1 MARPKD
7 LFTRDR
13 YRYGSQ
19 KDNYNPST
27 KYVRE
32 PVGRYVMQPVND
44 FMSIDEVT
52 DITTSEL
59 NKLWRAKI
67 LLDRVTRPAKTGG
80 KASIDPIT
88 KEHKGNVKA
97 AREGTNFEL
106 GTGPE
111 SSFNVAVNRT
121 SREAEILQRETQ
133 RNQIDTD
140 NHSIE
145 FVDDRTPLE
154 ERKLKYD
161 KRFQDS
167 LVKKRIQIY
176 NMSSDP
182 IMYLELQTYPEKV
195 SFQGESTWAVINS
208 MGRNT
213 PMYHF
218 TGAETIIQMN
228 ISWYCDDPANPADVI
243 AKCKLLEAWSK
254 GNGYIS
260 APPILKLNWGDSELF
275 KDELFILTA
284 ATYELSNWRNTP
296 KQYDRKTKEV
306 SMPNGYVDTNLLP
319 AMATQ
324 ELIFR
329 RVSATNL
336 TYEDIIPSAMLNK
349 TKGINKK

>member
-1 MARPKD
+1 MARRKPSEYIHKEN
-7 LFTRDR
+7 
-13 YRYGSQ
+13 YKNGSQ
-19 KDNYNPST
+19 KENGNPT
-27 KYVRE
+27 TRFIRE
-32 PVGRYVMQPVND
+32 PVGRYVMQPIND
-44 FMSIDEVT
+44 FTSLDQVT

-67 LLDRVTRPAKTGG
+67 LLDRATRPAKTGG
-80 KASIDPIT
+80 KASITPEAKLHKNNIRADRGVNPKTGIT
-88 KEHKGNVKA
+88 ESSIRVDVNKA
-97 AREGTNFEL
+97 AREVE
-106 GTGPE
+106 E
-111 SSFNVAVNRT
+111 QQK
-121 SREAEILQRETQ
+121 ELQRKET
-133 RNQIDTD
+133 TVSFVED
-140 NHSIE
+140 N
-145 FVDDRTPLE
+145 TTLE
-154 ERKLKYD
+154 ERKIKYD
-161 KRFQDS
+161 KRNNES
-167 LVKKRIQIY
+167 LTKKRIQIY
-176 NMSSDP
+176 NISSDP
-182 IMYLELQTYPEKV
+182 ITYLELQTYPEKV

-218 TGAETIIQMN
+218 TGAESIIQLN

-275 KDELFILTA
+275 RDELFILTA
-284 ATYELSNWRNTP
+284 ATYELSNWRGSV
-296 KQYDRKTKEV
+296 KQYDRKTKELV
-306 SMPNGYVDTNLLP
+306 LPKGYVDTNLLP

-336 TYEDIIPSAMLNK
+336 THGDIISQELLNK

>member
-1 MARPKD
+1 MARRKPSEYIHKEN
-7 LFTRDR
+7 
-13 YRYGSQ
+13 YKNGSQ
-19 KDNYNPST
+19 KENGNPT
-27 KYVRE
+27 TRFIRE
-32 PVGRYVMQPVND
+32 PVGRYVMQPIND
-44 FMSIDEVT
+44 FTSLDQVT

-67 LLDRVTRPAKTGG
+67 LLDRATRPAKTGG
-80 KASIDPIT
+80 KASITPEAKLHKNNIRADRGVNPKTGIT
-88 KEHKGNVKA
+88 ESSIRVDVNKA
-97 AREGTNFEL
+97 AREVE
-106 GTGPE
+106 E
-111 SSFNVAVNRT
+111 QQK
-121 SREAEILQRETQ
+121 ELQRKET
-133 RNQIDTD
+133 TVSFVED
-140 NHSIE
+140 N
-145 FVDDRTPLE
+145 TPLE
-154 ERKLKYD
+154 ERKIKYD
-161 KRFQDS
+161 KRNNES
-167 LVKKRIQIY
+167 LTKKRIQIY
-176 NMSSDP
+176 NISSDP
-182 IMYLELQTYPEKV
+182 ITYLELQTYPEKV

-218 TGAETIIQMN
+218 TGAESIIQLN

-284 ATYELSNWRNTP
+284 ATYELSNWRGSV
-296 KQYDRKTKEV
+296 KQYDRKTNELVLPK
-306 SMPNGYVDTNLLP
+306 GYVDTNLLP

-336 TYEDIIPSAMLNK
+336 THGDIISQELLNK

>member
-1 MARPKD
+1 MARRKPSEYIHKEN
-7 LFTRDR
+7 
-13 YRYGSQ
+13 YKNGSQ
-19 KDNYNPST
+19 KENGNPT
-27 KYVRE
+27 TRFIRE
-32 PVGRYVMQPVND
+32 PVGRYVMQPIND
-44 FMSIDEVT
+44 FTSLDQVT

-67 LLDRVTRPAKTGG
+67 LLDRATRPAKTGG
-80 KASIDPIT
+80 KASITPEAKLHKNNIRADRGVNPKTGIT
-88 KEHKGNVKA
+88 ESSIRVDVNKA
-97 AREGTNFEL
+97 AREVE
-106 GTGPE
+106 E
-111 SSFNVAVNRT
+111 QQK
-121 SREAEILQRETQ
+121 ELQRKET
-133 RNQIDTD
+133 TVYFVED
-140 NHSIE
+140 N
-145 FVDDRTPLE
+145 TPLE
-154 ERKLKYD
+154 ERKIKYD
-161 KRFQDS
+161 KRNNES
-167 LVKKRIQIY
+167 LTKKRIQIY
-176 NMSSDP
+176 NISSDP
-182 IMYLELQTYPEKV
+182 ITYLELQTYPEKV

-218 TGAETIIQMN
+218 TGAESIIQLN
-228 ISWYCDDPANPADVI
+228 ISWYCDDPANPADVL

-284 ATYELSNWRNTP
+284 ATYELSNWRGSV
-296 KQYDRKTKEV
+296 KQYDRKTKKLV
-306 SMPNGYVDTNLLP
+306 LPKGYVDTNLLP

-336 TYEDIIPSAMLNK
+336 THGDIISQELLNK

>member
-1 MARPKD
+1 MARRKPSEYIHKEN
-7 LFTRDR
+7 
-13 YRYGSQ
+13 YKNGSQ
-19 KDNYNPST
+19 KENGNPT
-27 KYVRE
+27 TRFIRE
-32 PVGRYVMQPVND
+32 PVGRYVMQPIND
-44 FMSIDEVT
+44 FTSLDQVT

-67 LLDRVTRPAKTGG
+67 LLDRATRPAKTGG
-80 KASIDPIT
+80 KASITPEAKLHKNNIRADRGVNPKTGIT
-88 KEHKGNVKA
+88 ESSIRVDVNKA
-97 AREGTNFEL
+97 AREVE
-106 GTGPE
+106 E
-111 SSFNVAVNRT
+111 QQK
-121 SREAEILQRETQ
+121 ELQRKET
-133 RNQIDTD
+133 TVSFVED
-140 NHSIE
+140 N
-145 FVDDRTPLE
+145 TPLE
-154 ERKLKYD
+154 ERKIKYD
-161 KRFQDS
+161 KKYNES
-167 LVKKRIQIY
+167 LTKKRIQIY
-176 NMSSDP
+176 NISSDP
-182 IMYLELQTYPEKV
+182 ITYLELQTYPEKV

-218 TGAETIIQMN
+218 TGAESIIQLN
-228 ISWYCDDPANPADVI
+228 ISWYCDDPANPADVL

-284 ATYELSNWRNTP
+284 ATYELSNWRGSV
-296 KQYDRKTKEV
+296 KQYDRKTKKLV
-306 SMPNGYVDTNLLP
+306 LPKGYVDTNLLP

-336 TYEDIIPSAMLNK
+336 THGDIISQELLNK

>member
-1 MARPKD
+1 MARRKPSEYIHKEN
-7 LFTRDR
+7 
-13 YRYGSQ
+13 YKNGSQ
-19 KDNYNPST
+19 KENGNPT
-27 KYVRE
+27 TRFIRE
-32 PVGRYVMQPVND
+32 PVGRYVMQPIND
-44 FMSIDEVT
+44 FTSLDQVT

-67 LLDRVTRPAKTGG
+67 LLDRATRPAKTGG
-80 KASIDPIT
+80 KASITPEAKLHKNNIRADRGVNPKTGIT
-88 KEHKGNVKA
+88 ESSIRVDINKA
-97 AREGTNFEL
+97 AREVE
-106 GTGPE
+106 E
-111 SSFNVAVNRT
+111 QQK
-121 SREAEILQRETQ
+121 ELQRKET
-133 RNQIDTD
+133 TLSFVED
-140 NHSIE
+140 N
-145 FVDDRTPLE
+145 TPLE
-154 ERKLKYD
+154 ERKIKYD
-161 KRFQDS
+161 KRNNES
-167 LVKKRIQIY
+167 LTKKRIQIY
-176 NMSSDP
+176 NISSDP
-182 IMYLELQTYPEKV
+182 ITYLELQTYPEKV

-218 TGAETIIQMN
+218 TGAESIIQLN
-228 ISWYCDDPANPADVI
+228 ISWYCDDPANPADVL

-284 ATYELSNWRNTP
+284 ATYELSNWRGSV
-296 KQYDRKTKEV
+296 KQYDRKTKKLV
-306 SMPNGYVDTNLLP
+306 LPKGYVDTNLLP

-336 TYEDIIPSAMLNK
+336 THGDIISQELLNK

>member
-1 MARPKD
+1 MARRKPSEYIHKEN
-7 LFTRDR
+7 
-13 YRYGSQ
+13 YKNGSQ
-19 KDNYNPST
+19 KENGNPT
-27 KYVRE
+27 TRFIRE
-32 PVGRYVMQPVND
+32 PVGRYVMQPIND
-44 FMSIDEVT
+44 FTSLDQVT

-67 LLDRVTRPAKTGG
+67 LLDRATRPAKTGG
-80 KASIDPIT
+80 KASITPEAKLHKNNIRADRGVNPKTGIT
-88 KEHKGNVKA
+88 ESSIRVDVNKA
-97 AREGTNFEL
+97 AREVE
-106 GTGPE
+106 E
-111 SSFNVAVNRT
+111 QQK
-121 SREAEILQRETQ
+121 ELQRKET
-133 RNQIDTD
+133 TVSFVED
-140 NHSIE
+140 N
-145 FVDDRTPLE
+145 TPLE
-154 ERKLKYD
+154 ERKIKYN
-161 KRFQDS
+161 KRNNES
-167 LVKKRIQIY
+167 LTKKRIQIY
-176 NMSSDP
+176 NISSDP
-182 IMYLELQTYPEKV
+182 ITYLELQTYPEKV

-218 TGAETIIQMN
+218 TGAESIIQLN
-228 ISWYCDDPANPADVI
+228 ISWYCDDPANPEDVI

-284 ATYELSNWRNTP
+284 ATYELSNWRGSV
-296 KQYDRKTKEV
+296 KQYDRKTKELV
-306 SMPNGYVDTNLLP
+306 LPKGYVDTNLLP

-336 TYEDIIPSAMLNK
+336 THGDIISQELLNK

>member
-1 MARPKD
+1 MARRKPSEYIHKEN
-7 LFTRDR
+7 
-13 YRYGSQ
+13 YKNGSQ
-19 KDNYNPST
+19 KENGNPT
-27 KYVRE
+27 TRFIRE
-32 PVGRYVMQPVND
+32 PVGRYVMQPIND
-44 FMSIDEVT
+44 FTSLDQVT

-67 LLDRVTRPAKTGG
+67 LLDRATRPAKTGG
-80 KASIDPIT
+80 KASITHEAKLHKNNIRADRGVNPKTGIT
-88 KEHKGNVKA
+88 ESSIRVDVNKA
-97 AREGTNFEL
+97 AREVE
-106 GTGPE
+106 E
-111 SSFNVAVNRT
+111 QQK
-121 SREAEILQRETQ
+121 ELQRKET
-133 RNQIDTD
+133 TVSFVED
-140 NHSIE
+140 N
-145 FVDDRTPLE
+145 TPLE
-154 ERKLKYD
+154 ERKIKYD
-161 KRFQDS
+161 KRNNES
-167 LVKKRIQIY
+167 LTKKRIQIY
-176 NMSSDP
+176 NISSDP
-182 IMYLELQTYPEKV
+182 ITYLELQTYPEKV

-218 TGAETIIQMN
+218 TGAESIIQIN

-284 ATYELSNWRNTP
+284 ATYELSNWRGSV
-296 KQYDRKTKEV
+296 KQYDRKTKELV
-306 SMPNGYVDTNLLP
+306 LPKGYVDTNLLP

-336 TYEDIIPSAMLNK
+336 THGDIISQELLNK

>member
-1 MARPKD
+1 MARRKPSEYIHKEN
-7 LFTRDR
+7 
-13 YRYGSQ
+13 YKNGSQ
-19 KDNYNPST
+19 KENGNPT
-27 KYVRE
+27 TRFIRE
-32 PVGRYVMQPVND
+32 PVGRYVMQPIND
-44 FMSIDEVT
+44 FTSLDQVT

-67 LLDRVTRPAKTGG
+67 LLDRATRPAKTGG
-80 KASIDPIT
+80 KASITPEAKLHKNNIRADRGVNPKTGIT
-88 KEHKGNVKA
+88 ESSIRVDVNKA
-97 AREGTNFEL
+97 AREVE
-106 GTGPE
+106 E
-111 SSFNVAVNRT
+111 QQK
-121 SREAEILQRETQ
+121 ELQRKET
-133 RNQIDTD
+133 TVYFVED
-140 NHSIE
+140 N
-145 FVDDRTPLE
+145 TPLE
-154 ERKLKYD
+154 ERKIKYD
-161 KRFQDS
+161 KRNNES
-167 LVKKRIQIY
+167 LTKKRIHIY
-176 NMSSDP
+176 NISSDP
-182 IMYLELQTYPEKV
+182 ITYLELQTYPEKV

-218 TGAETIIQMN
+218 TGAESIIQLN
-228 ISWYCDDPANPADVI
+228 ISWYCDDPANPEDVI

-284 ATYELSNWRNTP
+284 ATYELSNWRGSV
-296 KQYDRKTKEV
+296 KQYDRKTKELV
-306 SMPNGYVDTNLLP
+306 LPKGYVDTNLLP

-336 TYEDIIPSAMLNK
+336 THGDIISQELLNK

>member
-1 MARPKD
+1 MARRTPSEYIHKENSKN
-7 LFTRDR
+7 
-13 YRYGSQ
+13 GSQ
-19 KDNYNPST
+19 KENGNPT
-27 KYVRE
+27 TRFIRE
-32 PVGRYVMQPVND
+32 PVGRYVMQPIND
-44 FMSIDEVT
+44 FTSLDQVT

-67 LLDRVTRPAKTGG
+67 LLDRATRPAKTGG
-80 KASIDPIT
+80 KASITPEAKLHKNNIRADRGVNPKTGIT
-88 KEHKGNVKA
+88 ESSIRVDVNKA
-97 AREGTNFEL
+97 AREVE
-106 GTGPE
+106 E
-111 SSFNVAVNRT
+111 QQK
-121 SREAEILQRETQ
+121 ELQRKET
-133 RNQIDTD
+133 TVSFVED
-140 NHSIE
+140 N
-145 FVDDRTPLE
+145 TPLE
-154 ERKLKYD
+154 ERKIKYD
-161 KRFQDS
+161 KRNNES
-167 LVKKRIQIY
+167 LTKKRIQIY
-176 NMSSDP
+176 NISSDP
-182 IMYLELQTYPEKV
+182 ITYLELQTYPEKV

-218 TGAETIIQMN
+218 TGAESIIQLN
-228 ISWYCDDPANPADVI
+228 ISWYCDDPANPADVL

-284 ATYELSNWRNTP
+284 ATYELSNWRGSV
-296 KQYDRKTKEV
+296 KQYDRKTKELV
-306 SMPNGYVDTNLLP
+306 LPKGYVDTNLLP

-336 TYEDIIPSAMLNK
+336 THGDIISQELLNK

>member
-1 MARPKD
+1 MARRKPSEYIHKEN
-7 LFTRDR
+7 
-13 YRYGSQ
+13 YKNGSQ
-19 KDNYNPST
+19 KENGNPT
-27 KYVRE
+27 TRFIRE
-32 PVGRYVMQPVND
+32 PVGRYVMQPIND
-44 FMSIDEVT
+44 FTSLDQVT

-67 LLDRVTRPAKTGG
+67 LLDRATRPAKTGG
-80 KASIDPIT
+80 KASITPEAKLHKNNIRPDRGVNPKTGIT
-88 KEHKGNVKA
+88 ESSIRVDVNKA
-97 AREGTNFEL
+97 AREVE
-106 GTGPE
+106 E
-111 SSFNVAVNRT
+111 QQK
-121 SREAEILQRETQ
+121 ELQRKET
-133 RNQIDTD
+133 TVSFVED
-140 NHSIE
+140 N
-145 FVDDRTPLE
+145 TPLE
-154 ERKLKYD
+154 ERKIKYD
-161 KRFQDS
+161 KRYHES
-167 LVKKRIQIY
+167 LTKKRIQIY
-176 NMSSDP
+176 NISSDP
-182 IMYLELQTYPEKV
+182 ITYLELQTYPEKV

-218 TGAETIIQMN
+218 TGAESIIQLN

-284 ATYELSNWRNTP
+284 ATYELSNWRGSV
-296 KQYDRKTKEV
+296 KQYDRKTKELV
-306 SMPNGYVDTNLLP
+306 LPKGYVDTNLLP

-336 TYEDIIPSAMLNK
+336 THVDIISQELLNK

>member
-1 MARPKD
+1 MARRKPSEYIHKEN
-7 LFTRDR
+7 
-13 YRYGSQ
+13 YKNGSQ
-19 KDNYNPST
+19 KENGNPT
-27 KYVRE
+27 TRFIRE
-32 PVGRYVMQPVND
+32 PVGRYVMQPIND
-44 FMSIDEVT
+44 FTSLDQVT

-80 KASIDPIT
+80 KASITPEAKLHKNNIRADRGVNPKTGIT
-88 KEHKGNVKA
+88 ESSIRVDVNKA
-97 AREGTNFEL
+97 AREVE
-106 GTGPE
+106 E
-111 SSFNVAVNRT
+111 QQK
-121 SREAEILQRETQ
+121 ELQRKET
-133 RNQIDTD
+133 TVSFVED
-140 NHSIE
+140 N
-145 FVDDRTPLE
+145 TPLE
-154 ERKLKYD
+154 ERKIKYD
-161 KRFQDS
+161 KKNNES
-167 LVKKRIQIY
+167 LTKKRIQIY
-176 NMSSDP
+176 NISSDP
-182 IMYLELQTYPEKV
+182 ITYLELQTYPEKV

-218 TGAETIIQMN
+218 TGAESIIQLN
-228 ISWYCDDPANPADVI
+228 ISWYCDDPANPADVL

-284 ATYELSNWRNTP
+284 ATYELSNWRGSV
-296 KQYDRKTKEV
+296 KQYDRKTKELV
-306 SMPNGYVDTNLLP
+306 LPKGYVDTNLLP

-336 TYEDIIPSAMLNK
+336 THGDIISQELLNK

>member
-1 MARPKD
+1 MARRKPSEYIHKEN
-7 LFTRDR
+7 
-13 YRYGSQ
+13 YKNGSQ
-19 KDNYNPST
+19 KENGNPT
-27 KYVRE
+27 TRFIRE
-32 PVGRYVMQPVND
+32 PVGRYVMQPIND
-44 FMSIDEVT
+44 FTSLDQVT

-67 LLDRVTRPAKTGG
+67 LLDRATRPAKTGG
-80 KASIDPIT
+80 KASITPEAKLHKNNIRADRGVNPKTGIT
-88 KEHKGNVKA
+88 ESSIRVDVNKA
-97 AREGTNFEL
+97 AREVE
-106 GTGPE
+106 E
-111 SSFNVAVNRT
+111 QQK
-121 SREAEILQRETQ
+121 ELQRKET
-133 RNQIDTD
+133 TVYFVED
-140 NHSIE
+140 N
-145 FVDDRTPLE
+145 TPLE
-154 ERKLKYD
+154 ERKIKYD
-161 KRFQDS
+161 KRNNES
-167 LVKKRIQIY
+167 LTKKRIQIY
-176 NMSSDP
+176 NISSDP
-182 IMYLELQTYPEKV
+182 ITYLELQTYPEKV

-218 TGAETIIQMN
+218 TGAESIIQLN

-284 ATYELSNWRNTP
+284 ATYELSNWRGSV
-296 KQYDRKTKEV
+296 KQYDRKTKELV
-306 SMPNGYVDTNLLP
+306 LPRGYVDTNLLP

-336 TYEDIIPSAMLNK
+336 THGDIISQELLNK

>member
-1 MARPKD
+1 MARRKPSEYIHKNN
-7 LFTRDR
+7 
-13 YRYGSQ
+13 YKNGSQ
-19 KDNYNPST
+19 KENGNPT
-27 KYVRE
+27 TRFIRE
-32 PVGRYVMQPVND
+32 PVGRYVMQPIND
-44 FMSIDEVT
+44 FTSLDQVT

-67 LLDRVTRPAKTGG
+67 LLDRATRPAKTGG
-80 KASIDPIT
+80 KASITPEAKLHKNNIRADRGVNTKTGIT
-88 KEHKGNVKA
+88 ESSIRVDVNKA
-97 AREGTNFEL
+97 ARELE
-106 GTGPE
+106 E
-111 SSFNVAVNRT
+111 QQK
-121 SREAEILQRETQ
+121 ELQRKET
-133 RNQIDTD
+133 TVSFVED
-140 NHSIE
+140 N
-145 FVDDRTPLE
+145 TPLE
-154 ERKLKYD
+154 ERKIKYN
-161 KRFQDS
+161 KRNHES
-167 LVKKRIQIY
+167 LTKKRIQIY
-176 NMSSDP
+176 NISSDP
-182 IMYLELQTYPEKV
+182 ITYLELQTYPEKV

-218 TGAETIIQMN
+218 TGAESIIQLN

-284 ATYELSNWRNTP
+284 ATYELSNWRGSV
-296 KQYDRKTKEV
+296 KQYDRKTKELV
-306 SMPNGYVDTNLLP
+306 LPKGYVDTNLLP

-336 TYEDIIPSAMLNK
+336 THGDIISQELLNK

>member
-1 MARPKD
+1 MARRKPSEYIHKEN
-7 LFTRDR
+7 
-13 YRYGSQ
+13 YKNGSQ
-19 KDNYNPST
+19 KENGNPT
-27 KYVRE
+27 TRFIRE
-32 PVGRYVMQPVND
+32 PVGRYVMQPIND
-44 FMSIDEVT
+44 FTSLDQVT

-67 LLDRVTRPAKTGG
+67 LLDRATRPAKTGG
-80 KASIDPIT
+80 KASITPEAKLHKNNIRADRGVNTKTGIT
-88 KEHKGNVKA
+88 ESSIRVDVNKA
-97 AREGTNFEL
+97 AREVE
-106 GTGPE
+106 E
-111 SSFNVAVNRT
+111 QQK
-121 SREAEILQRETQ
+121 ELQRKET
-133 RNQIDTD
+133 TVYFVED
-140 NHSIE
+140 N
-145 FVDDRTPLE
+145 TPLE
-154 ERKLKYD
+154 ERKIKYD
-161 KRFQDS
+161 KRNNES
-167 LVKKRIQIY
+167 LTKKRIQIY
-176 NMSSDP
+176 NISSDP
-182 IMYLELQTYPEKV
+182 ITYLELQTYPEKV

-218 TGAETIIQMN
+218 TGAESIIQLN

-275 KDELFILTA
+275 KDELFILTE
-284 ATYELSNWRNTP
+284 ATYELSNWRGSV
-296 KQYDRKTKEV
+296 KQYDRKTNELVLPK
-306 SMPNGYVDTNLLP
+306 GYVDTNLLP

-336 TYEDIIPSAMLNK
+336 THGDIISQELLNK

>member
-1 MARPKD
+1 MARRKPSEYIHKEN
-7 LFTRDR
+7 FKN
-13 YRYGSQ
+13 GSQ
-19 KDNYNPST
+19 KENGNPT
-27 KYVRE
+27 TRFIRE
-32 PVGRYVMQPVND
+32 PVGRYVMQPIND
-44 FMSIDEVT
+44 FTSLDQVT

-67 LLDRVTRPAKTGG
+67 LLDRATRPAKTGG
-80 KASIDPIT
+80 KASITPEAKLHKNNIRADRGVNPKTGIT
-88 KEHKGNVKA
+88 ESSIRVDVNKA
-97 AREGTNFEL
+97 AREVE
-106 GTGPE
+106 E
-111 SSFNVAVNRT
+111 QQK
-121 SREAEILQRETQ
+121 ELQRKET
-133 RNQIDTD
+133 TVSFVED
-140 NHSIE
+140 N
-145 FVDDRTPLE
+145 TPLE
-154 ERKLKYD
+154 ERKIKYD
-161 KRFQDS
+161 KRNNES
-167 LVKKRIQIY
+167 LTKKRIQVY
-176 NMSSDP
+176 NISSDP
-182 IMYLELQTYPEKV
+182 ITYLELQTYPEKV

-218 TGAETIIQMN
+218 TGAESIIQLN
-228 ISWYCDDPANPADVI
+228 ISWYCDDPANPADVL

-284 ATYELSNWRNTP
+284 ATYELSNWRGSV
-296 KQYDRKTKEV
+296 KQYDRKTQKLV
-306 SMPNGYVDTNLLP
+306 LPKGYVDTNLLP

-336 TYEDIIPSAMLNK
+336 THGDIISQELLNK

>member
-1 MARPKD
+1 MARRKPSEYIYKEN
-7 LFTRDR
+7 
-13 YRYGSQ
+13 YKNGSQ
-19 KDNYNPST
+19 KENGNPT
-27 KYVRE
+27 TRFIRE
-32 PVGRYVMQPVND
+32 PVGRYVMQPIND
-44 FMSIDEVT
+44 FTSLDQVT

-67 LLDRVTRPAKTGG
+67 LLDRATRPAKTGG
-80 KASIDPIT
+80 KASITPEAKLHKNNIRADRGVNPKTGIT
-88 KEHKGNVKA
+88 ESSIRVDVNKA
-97 AREGTNFEL
+97 AREVE
-106 GTGPE
+106 E
-111 SSFNVAVNRT
+111 QQK
-121 SREAEILQRETQ
+121 ELQRKET
-133 RNQIDTD
+133 TVYFVED
-140 NHSIE
+140 N
-145 FVDDRTPLE
+145 TPLE
-154 ERKLKYD
+154 ERKIKYD
-161 KRFQDS
+161 KRYNES
-167 LVKKRIQIY
+167 LTKKRIQIY
-176 NMSSDP
+176 NISSDP
-182 IMYLELQTYPEKV
+182 ITYLELQTYPEKV

-218 TGAETIIQMN
+218 TGAESIIQLN

-284 ATYELSNWRNTP
+284 TTYELSNWRGSV
-296 KQYDRKTKEV
+296 KQYDRKTKELV
-306 SMPNGYVDTNLLP
+306 LPKGYVDTNLLP

-336 TYEDIIPSAMLNK
+336 THGDIISQELLNK

>member
-1 MARPKD
+1 MARRKPSEYIHKEN
-7 LFTRDR
+7 
-13 YRYGSQ
+13 YKNGSQ
-19 KDNYNPST
+19 KENGNPT
-27 KYVRE
+27 TRFIRE
-32 PVGRYVMQPVND
+32 PVGRYVMQPIND
-44 FMSIDEVT
+44 FTSLDQVT

-67 LLDRVTRPAKTGG
+67 LLDRATRPAKTGG
-80 KASIDPIT
+80 KASITPEAKLHKNNIRADRGVNPKTGIT
-88 KEHKGNVKA
+88 ESSIRVDVNKA
-97 AREGTNFEL
+97 AREVE
-106 GTGPE
+106 E
-111 SSFNVAVNRT
+111 QQK
-121 SREAEILQRETQ
+121 ELQRKET
-133 RNQIDTD
+133 TVSFVED
-140 NHSIE
+140 N
-145 FVDDRTPLE
+145 TPLE
-154 ERKLKYD
+154 ERKIKYD
-161 KRFQDS
+161 KRNNES
-167 LVKKRIQIY
+167 LTKKRIQIY
-176 NMSSDP
+176 NISSDP
-182 IMYLELQTYPEKV
+182 ITYLELQTYPEKV

-218 TGAETIIQMN
+218 TGAESIIQLN

-284 ATYELSNWRNTP
+284 ATYELSNWRGSV
-296 KQYDRKTKEV
+296 KQYDRKTKKLV
-306 SMPNGYVDTNLLP
+306 LPKGYVDTNLLP

-336 TYEDIIPSAMLNK
+336 THGDIISQELLNK

>member
-1 MARPKD
+1 MARRKPSEYIHKEN
-7 LFTRDR
+7 
-13 YRYGSQ
+13 YKNGSQ
-19 KDNYNPST
+19 KENGNT
-27 KYVRE
+27 TTRFIRE
-32 PVGRYVMQPVND
+32 PVGRYVMQPIND
-44 FMSIDEVT
+44 FTSLDQVT

-67 LLDRVTRPAKTGG
+67 LLDRATRPAKTGG
-80 KASIDPIT
+80 KASITPEAKLHKNNIRPDRGVNPKTGIT
-88 KEHKGNVKA
+88 ESSIRVDVNKA
-97 AREGTNFEL
+97 AREVE
-106 GTGPE
+106 E
-111 SSFNVAVNRT
+111 QQK
-121 SREAEILQRETQ
+121 ELQRKET
-133 RNQIDTD
+133 TVSFVED
-140 NHSIE
+140 N
-145 FVDDRTPLE
+145 TPLE
-154 ERKLKYD
+154 ERKIKYD
-161 KRFQDS
+161 KRNNES
-167 LVKKRIQIY
+167 LTKKRIQIY
-176 NMSSDP
+176 NISSDP
-182 IMYLELQTYPEKV
+182 ITYLELQTYPEKV

-218 TGAETIIQMN
+218 TGAESIIQLN

-284 ATYELSNWRNTP
+284 ATYELSNWRGSV
-296 KQYDRKTKEV
+296 KQYDRKTNELVLPK
-306 SMPNGYVDTNLLP
+306 GYVDTNLLP

-336 TYEDIIPSAMLNK
+336 THDDIISRELLNK

>member
-1 MARPKD
+1 MARSKPSEYIHKEN
-7 LFTRDR
+7 
-13 YRYGSQ
+13 YKNGSQ
-19 KDNYNPST
+19 KENGNPT
-27 KYVRE
+27 TRFIRE
-32 PVGRYVMQPVND
+32 PVGKYVMQPIND
-44 FMSIDEVT
+44 FTSLDQVT

-67 LLDRVTRPAKTGG
+67 LLDRATRPAKTGG
-80 KASIDPIT
+80 KASITPEAKLHKNNIRADRGVNPKTGIT
-88 KEHKGNVKA
+88 ESSIRVDVNKA
-97 AREGTNFEL
+97 AREVE
-106 GTGPE
+106 E
-111 SSFNVAVNRT
+111 QQK
-121 SREAEILQRETQ
+121 ELQRKET
-133 RNQIDTD
+133 TVSFAED
-140 NHSIE
+140 N
-145 FVDDRTPLE
+145 TPLE
-154 ERKLKYD
+154 ERKIKYD
-161 KRFQDS
+161 KRNNES
-167 LVKKRIQIY
+167 LTKKRIQIY
-176 NMSSDP
+176 NISSDP
-182 IMYLELQTYPEKV
+182 ITYLELQTYPEKV

-218 TGAETIIQMN
+218 TGAESIIQLN
-228 ISWYCDDPANPADVI
+228 ISWYCDDPANPADVL

-284 ATYELSNWRNTP
+284 ATYELSNWRGSV
-296 KQYDRKTKEV
+296 KQYDRKTKKLV
-306 SMPNGYVDTNLLP
+306 LPKGYVDTNLLP

-336 TYEDIIPSAMLNK
+336 THGDIISQELLNK

>member
-1 MARPKD
+1 MARRKPSEYIHKEN
-7 LFTRDR
+7 
-13 YRYGSQ
+13 YKNGSQ
-19 KDNYNPST
+19 KENGNPT
-27 KYVRE
+27 TRFIRE
-32 PVGRYVMQPVND
+32 PVGRYVMQPIND
-44 FMSIDEVT
+44 FTSLDQVT

-67 LLDRVTRPAKTGG
+67 LLDRATRPAKTGG
-80 KASIDPIT
+80 KASITPEAKLHKNNIRADRGVNPKTGIT
-88 KEHKGNVKA
+88 ESSIRVDVNKA
-97 AREGTNFEL
+97 AREVE
-106 GTGPE
+106 E
-111 SSFNVAVNRT
+111 QQK
-121 SREAEILQRETQ
+121 ELQRKET
-133 RNQIDTD
+133 TVSFVED
-140 NHSIE
+140 N
-145 FVDDRTPLE
+145 TPLE
-154 ERKLKYD
+154 ERKIKYD
-161 KRFQDS
+161 KRNNES
-167 LVKKRIQIY
+167 LTKKRIQIY
-176 NMSSDP
+176 NISSDP
-182 IMYLELQTYPEKV
+182 ITYLELQTYPEKV

-218 TGAETIIQMN
+218 TGAESIIQLN
-228 ISWYCDDPANPADVI
+228 ISWYCDDPANPADVL

-284 ATYELSNWRNTP
+284 ATYELSNWRGSV
-296 KQYDRKTKEV
+296 KQYDRKTKERV
-306 SMPNGYVDTNLLP
+306 LPKGYVDTNLLP

-336 TYEDIIPSAMLNK
+336 THGDIISQELLNK

>member
-1 MARPKD
+1 MARRKPSEYIHKENNKN
-7 LFTRDR
+7 
-13 YRYGSQ
+13 GSQ
-19 KDNYNPST
+19 KENGNPT
-27 KYVRE
+27 TRFIRE
-32 PVGRYVMQPVND
+32 PVGRYVMQPIND
-44 FMSIDEVT
+44 FTSLDQVT

-67 LLDRVTRPAKTGG
+67 LLDRATRPAKTGG
-80 KASIDPIT
+80 KASITPEA
-88 KEHKGNVKA
+88 KLHKNNIRADRGVNPKTGIPESSIRVDVNKA
-97 AREGTNFEL
+97 AREVE
-106 GTGPE
+106 E
-111 SSFNVAVNRT
+111 QQK
-121 SREAEILQRETQ
+121 ELQRKET
-133 RNQIDTD
+133 TVSFVED
-140 NHSIE
+140 N
-145 FVDDRTPLE
+145 TPLE
-154 ERKLKYD
+154 ERKIKYD
-161 KRFQDS
+161 KRNNES
-167 LVKKRIQIY
+167 LTKKRIQIY
-176 NMSSDP
+176 NISSDP
-182 IMYLELQTYPEKV
+182 ITYLELQTYPEKV

-218 TGAETIIQMN
+218 TGAESIIQLN
-228 ISWYCDDPANPADVI
+228 ISWYCDDPANPADVL

-284 ATYELSNWRNTP
+284 ATYELSNWRGSV
-296 KQYDRKTKEV
+296 KQYDRKTKELV
-306 SMPNGYVDTNLLP
+306 LPKGYVDTNLLP

-336 TYEDIIPSAMLNK
+336 THGDIISQELLNK

>member
-1 MARPKD
+1 MARRKPSEYIHKEN
-7 LFTRDR
+7 
-13 YRYGSQ
+13 YKNGSQ
-19 KDNYNPST
+19 KENGNPT
-27 KYVRE
+27 TRFIRE
-32 PVGRYVMQPVND
+32 PVGRYVMQPIND
-44 FMSIDEVT
+44 FTSLDQVT

-67 LLDRVTRPAKTGG
+67 LLDRATRPAKTGG
-80 KASIDPIT
+80 KASITPEAKLHKNNIRADRGVNPKTGIT
-88 KEHKGNVKA
+88 ESSIRVDVNKA
-97 AREGTNFEL
+97 AREVE
-106 GTGPE
+106 E
-111 SSFNVAVNRT
+111 QQK
-121 SREAEILQRETQ
+121 ELQRKET
-133 RNQIDTD
+133 TVSFVED
-140 NHSIE
+140 N
-145 FVDDRTPLE
+145 TPLE
-154 ERKLKYD
+154 ERKIKYN
-161 KRFQDS
+161 KRNNES
-167 LVKKRIQIY
+167 LTKKRIQIY
-176 NMSSDP
+176 NISSDP
-182 IMYLELQTYPEKV
+182 ITYLELQTYPEKV

-218 TGAETIIQMN
+218 TGAESIIQLN
-228 ISWYCDDPANPADVI
+228 ISWYCDDPANPADVL

-284 ATYELSNWRNTP
+284 ATYELSNWRGSV
-296 KQYDRKTKEV
+296 KQYDRKTKELV
-306 SMPNGYVDTNLLP
+306 LPKGYVDTNLLP

-336 TYEDIIPSAMLNK
+336 THGDIISQELLNK

>member
-1 MARPKD
+1 MARRKPSEYIHKEN
-7 LFTRDR
+7 
-13 YRYGSQ
+13 YKNGSQ
-19 KDNYNPST
+19 KENGNPT
-27 KYVRE
+27 TRFIRE
-32 PVGRYVMQPVND
+32 PVGRYVMQPIND
-44 FMSIDEVT
+44 FTSLDQVT

-67 LLDRVTRPAKTGG
+67 LLDRATRPAKTGG
-80 KASIDPIT
+80 KASITPEAKLHKNNIRADRGVNPKTGIT
-88 KEHKGNVKA
+88 ESSIRVDVNKA
-97 AREGTNFEL
+97 AREVE
-106 GTGPE
+106 E
-111 SSFNVAVNRT
+111 QQK
-121 SREAEILQRETQ
+121 ELQRKET
-133 RNQIDTD
+133 TVSFAED
-140 NHSIE
+140 N
-145 FVDDRTPLE
+145 TPLE
-154 ERKLKYD
+154 ERKIKYD
-161 KRFQDS
+161 KRNNES
-167 LVKKRIQIY
+167 LTKKRIQIY
-176 NMSSDP
+176 NISSDP
-182 IMYLELQTYPEKV
+182 ITYLELQTYPEKV

-218 TGAETIIQMN
+218 TGAESIIQLN
-228 ISWYCDDPANPADVI
+228 ISWYCDDPANPADVL

-284 ATYELSNWRNTP
+284 ATYELSNWRGSV
-296 KQYDRKTKEV
+296 KQYDRKTKKLV
-306 SMPNGYVDTNLLP
+306 LPKGYVDTNLLP

-336 TYEDIIPSAMLNK
+336 THGDIISQELLNK

>member
-1 MARPKD
+1 MARRKPSEYIHKEN
-7 LFTRDR
+7 
-13 YRYGSQ
+13 YKNGSQ
-19 KDNYNPST
+19 KENGNPT
-27 KYVRE
+27 TRFIRE
-32 PVGRYVMQPVND
+32 PVGRYVMQPIND
-44 FMSIDEVT
+44 FTSLDQVT

-67 LLDRVTRPAKTGG
+67 LLDRATRPAKTGG
-80 KASIDPIT
+80 KASITLEAKLHKNNIRADRGVNPKTGIT
-88 KEHKGNVKA
+88 ESSIRVDVNKA
-97 AREGTNFEL
+97 AREVE
-106 GTGPE
+106 E
-111 SSFNVAVNRT
+111 QQK
-121 SREAEILQRETQ
+121 ELQRKET
-133 RNQIDTD
+133 TVYFVED
-140 NHSIE
+140 N
-145 FVDDRTPLE
+145 TPLE
-154 ERKLKYD
+154 ERKIKYD
-161 KRFQDS
+161 KRNNES
-167 LVKKRIQIY
+167 LTKKRIQIY
-176 NMSSDP
+176 NISSDP
-182 IMYLELQTYPEKV
+182 ITYLELQTYPEKV

-218 TGAETIIQMN
+218 TGAESIIQLN

-284 ATYELSNWRNTP
+284 ATYELSNWRGSV
-296 KQYDRKTKEV
+296 KQYDRKTNELVLPK
-306 SMPNGYVDTNLLP
+306 GYVDTNLLP

-336 TYEDIIPSAMLNK
+336 THGDIISQELLNK

>member
-1 MARPKD
+1 MARRKPSEYIHKENYKNGSPKENGNPV
-7 LFTRDR
+7 TR
-13 YRYGSQ
+13 YI
-19 KDNYNPST
+19 
-27 KYVRE
+27 RE
-32 PVGRYVMQPVND
+32 PVGRYVMQPIND
-44 FMSIDEVT
+44 FTSLDQVT

-67 LLDRVTRPAKTGG
+67 LLDRATRPAKTGG
-80 KASIDPIT
+80 KASITPEAKLHKNNIRPDRGVNPKTGIT
-88 KEHKGNVKA
+88 ESSIRVDVNKA
-97 AREGTNFEL
+97 AREVE
-106 GTGPE
+106 E
-111 SSFNVAVNRT
+111 QQK
-121 SREAEILQRETQ
+121 ELQRKET
-133 RNQIDTD
+133 TVSFVED
-140 NHSIE
+140 N
-145 FVDDRTPLE
+145 TPLE
-154 ERKLKYD
+154 ERKIKYD
-161 KRFQDS
+161 KRNNES
-167 LVKKRIQIY
+167 LTKKRIQIY
-176 NMSSDP
+176 NISSDP
-182 IMYLELQTYPEKV
+182 ITYLELQTYPEKV

-218 TGAETIIQMN
+218 TGAESIIQLN
-228 ISWYCDDPANPADVI
+228 ISWYCDDPANPADVL

-284 ATYELSNWRNTP
+284 ATYELSNWRGSV
-296 KQYDRKTKEV
+296 KQYDRKTKKLV
-306 SMPNGYVDTNLLP
+306 LPKGYVDTNLLP

-336 TYEDIIPSAMLNK
+336 THGDIISQELLNK

>member
-1 MARPKD
+1 MARRKPSEYIHKEN
-7 LFTRDR
+7 
-13 YRYGSQ
+13 YKNGSQ
-19 KDNYNPST
+19 KENGNPT
-27 KYVRE
+27 TRFIRE
-32 PVGRYVMQPVND
+32 PVGRYVMQHIND
-44 FMSIDEVT
+44 FTSLDQVT

-67 LLDRVTRPAKTGG
+67 LLDRATRPAKTGG
-80 KASIDPIT
+80 KASITPEAKLHKNNIRADRGVNTKTGIT
-88 KEHKGNVKA
+88 ESSIRVDVNKA
-97 AREGTNFEL
+97 AREVE
-106 GTGPE
+106 E
-111 SSFNVAVNRT
+111 QQK
-121 SREAEILQRETQ
+121 ELQRKET
-133 RNQIDTD
+133 TVSFVED
-140 NHSIE
+140 N
-145 FVDDRTPLE
+145 TPLE
-154 ERKLKYD
+154 ERKIKYD
-161 KRFQDS
+161 KRYNES
-167 LVKKRIQIY
+167 LTKKRIQIY
-176 NMSSDP
+176 NISSDP
-182 IMYLELQTYPEKV
+182 ITYLELQTYPEKV

-218 TGAETIIQMN
+218 TGAESIIQLN

-284 ATYELSNWRNTP
+284 ATYELSNWRGSV
-296 KQYDRKTKEV
+296 KQYDRKTKELV
-306 SMPNGYVDTNLLP
+306 LPTGYVDTNLLP

-336 TYEDIIPSAMLNK
+336 THGDIISKELLNK

>member
-1 MARPKD
+1 MARRKPSEYIYKEN
-7 LFTRDR
+7 
-13 YRYGSQ
+13 YKNGSQ
-19 KDNYNPST
+19 KENGNPT
-27 KYVRE
+27 TRFIRE
-32 PVGRYVMQPVND
+32 PVSRYVMQPIND
-44 FMSIDEVT
+44 FTSLDQVT

-80 KASIDPIT
+80 KASITPEAKLHKNNIRADRGVNPKTGIT
-88 KEHKGNVKA
+88 ESSIRVDVNKA
-97 AREGTNFEL
+97 AREVE
-106 GTGPE
+106 E
-111 SSFNVAVNRT
+111 QQK
-121 SREAEILQRETQ
+121 ELQRKET
-133 RNQIDTD
+133 TVYFVED
-140 NHSIE
+140 N
-145 FVDDRTPLE
+145 TPLE
-154 ERKLKYD
+154 ERKIKYY
-161 KRFQDS
+161 KRNNES
-167 LVKKRIQIY
+167 LTKKRIQIY
-176 NMSSDP
+176 NISSDP
-182 IMYLELQTYPEKV
+182 ITYLELQTYPEKV

-218 TGAETIIQMN
+218 TGAESIIQLN

-284 ATYELSNWRNTP
+284 ATYELSNWRGSV
-296 KQYDRKTKEV
+296 KQYDRKTKELV
-306 SMPNGYVDTNLLP
+306 LPKGYVDTNLLP

-336 TYEDIIPSAMLNK
+336 THGDIISQELLNK

>member
-1 MARPKD
+1 MARRKPSEYIHKEN
-7 LFTRDR
+7 
-13 YRYGSQ
+13 YKNGSQ
-19 KDNYNPST
+19 KENGNPT
-27 KYVRE
+27 TRFIRE
-32 PVGRYVMQPVND
+32 PVGRYVMQPIND
-44 FMSIDEVT
+44 FTSLDQVT

-67 LLDRVTRPAKTGG
+67 LLDRATRPAKTGG
-80 KASIDPIT
+80 KASITPEAKLHKNNIRADRGVNPKTGIT
-88 KEHKGNVKA
+88 ESSIRVDVNKA
-97 AREGTNFEL
+97 AREVEEQQKEL
-106 GTGPE
+106 QSKETIV
-111 SSFNVAVNRT
+111 SFV
-121 SREAEILQRETQ
+121 E
-133 RNQIDTD
+133 D
-140 NHSIE
+140 N
-145 FVDDRTPLE
+145 TPLE
-154 ERKLKYD
+154 DRKIKYD
-161 KRFQDS
+161 KRNNES
-167 LVKKRIQIY
+167 LTKKRIQIY
-176 NMSSDP
+176 NISSDP
-182 IMYLELQTYPEKV
+182 ITYLELQTYPEKV

-218 TGAETIIQMN
+218 TGAESIIQLN
-228 ISWYCDDPANPADVI
+228 ISWYCDDPANPADVL

-284 ATYELSNWRNTP
+284 ATYELSNWRGSV
-296 KQYDRKTKEV
+296 KQYDRKTKELV
-306 SMPNGYVDTNLLP
+306 LPKGYVDTNLLP

-336 TYEDIIPSAMLNK
+336 THGDIISQELLNK

>member
-1 MARPKD
+1 MARRKPSEYIHKEN
-7 LFTRDR
+7 
-13 YRYGSQ
+13 YNKGSQ
-19 KDNYNPST
+19 KENGNPT
-27 KYVRE
+27 TRFIRE
-32 PVGRYVMQPVND
+32 PVGRYVMQPIND
-44 FMSIDEVT
+44 FTSLDQVT

-67 LLDRVTRPAKTGG
+67 LLDRATRPAKTGG
-80 KASIDPIT
+80 KASITPEA
-88 KEHKGNVKA
+88 KLHKNNIRADRGVNPKTGIIESSIRVDVNKA
-97 AREGTNFEL
+97 AREVE
-106 GTGPE
+106 E
-111 SSFNVAVNRT
+111 QQK
-121 SREAEILQRETQ
+121 ELQRKET
-133 RNQIDTD
+133 TVYFVED
-140 NHSIE
+140 N
-145 FVDDRTPLE
+145 TPLE
-154 ERKLKYD
+154 ERKIKYD
-161 KRFQDS
+161 KRNNES
-167 LVKKRIQIY
+167 LTKKRIQIY
-176 NMSSDP
+176 NISSDP
-182 IMYLELQTYPEKV
+182 ITYLELQTYPEKV

-218 TGAETIIQMN
+218 TGAESIIQLN

-284 ATYELSNWRNTP
+284 ATYELSNWRGSV
-296 KQYDRKTKEV
+296 KQYDRKTKELV
-306 SMPNGYVDTNLLP
+306 LPKGYVDTNLLP

-336 TYEDIIPSAMLNK
+336 THGDIISQELLNK

>member
-1 MARPKD
+1 MARRKPSEYIHKEN
-7 LFTRDR
+7 
-13 YRYGSQ
+13 YKNGSQ
-19 KDNYNPST
+19 KENGNPT
-27 KYVRE
+27 TRFIRE
-32 PVGRYVMQPVND
+32 PVGRYVMQPIND
-44 FMSIDEVT
+44 FTSLDQVT

-67 LLDRVTRPAKTGG
+67 LLDRATRPAKTGG
-80 KASIDPIT
+80 KASITPEAKLHKNNIRADRGVNTKTGIT
-88 KEHKGNVKA
+88 ESSIRVDVNKA
-97 AREGTNFEL
+97 AREVE
-106 GTGPE
+106 E
-111 SSFNVAVNRT
+111 QQK
-121 SREAEILQRETQ
+121 ELQRKET
-133 RNQIDTD
+133 TVSFVED
-140 NHSIE
+140 N
-145 FVDDRTPLE
+145 TPLE
-154 ERKLKYD
+154 ERKIKYD
-161 KRFQDS
+161 KRYNES
-167 LVKKRIQIY
+167 LTKKRIQIY
-176 NMSSDP
+176 NISSDP
-182 IMYLELQTYPEKV
+182 ITYLELQTYPEKV

-218 TGAETIIQMN
+218 TGAESIIQLN

-284 ATYELSNWRNTP
+284 ATYELSNWRGSV
-296 KQYDRKTKEV
+296 KQYDRKTKELV
-306 SMPNGYVDTNLLP
+306 LPKGYVDTNLLP

-336 TYEDIIPSAMLNK
+336 THGDIISQELLNK

>member
-1 MARPKD
+1 MARRKPSEYIHKEN
-7 LFTRDR
+7 
-13 YRYGSQ
+13 YKNGSQ
-19 KDNYNPST
+19 KENGNPT
-27 KYVRE
+27 TRFIRE
-32 PVGRYVMQPVND
+32 PVGRYVMQPIND
-44 FMSIDEVT
+44 FTSLDQVT

-67 LLDRVTRPAKTGG
+67 LLDRATRPAKTGG
-80 KASIDPIT
+80 KASITPEAKLHKNNIRADRGVNPKTGIT
-88 KEHKGNVKA
+88 ESSIRVDVNKA
-97 AREGTNFEL
+97 AREVE
-106 GTGPE
+106 E
-111 SSFNVAVNRT
+111 QQK
-121 SREAEILQRETQ
+121 ELQRKET
-133 RNQIDTD
+133 TVYFVED
-140 NHSIE
+140 N
-145 FVDDRTPLE
+145 TPLE
-154 ERKLKYD
+154 ERKIKYN
-161 KRFQDS
+161 KRNNES
-167 LVKKRIQIY
+167 LTKKRIQIY
-176 NMSSDP
+176 NISSDP
-182 IMYLELQTYPEKV
+182 ITYLELQTYPEKV

-218 TGAETIIQMN
+218 TGAESIIQLN

-284 ATYELSNWRNTP
+284 ATYELSNWRGSV
-296 KQYDRKTKEV
+296 KQYDRKTKELV
-306 SMPNGYVDTNLLP
+306 LPKGYVDTNLLP

-336 TYEDIIPSAMLNK
+336 THGDIISQELLNK

>member
-1 MARPKD
+1 MARRKPSEYIHKEN
-7 LFTRDR
+7 
-13 YRYGSQ
+13 YKNGSQ
-19 KDNYNPST
+19 KENGNPT
-27 KYVRE
+27 TRFIRE
-32 PVGRYVMQPVND
+32 PVGRYVMQPIND
-44 FMSIDEVT
+44 FTSLDQVT
-52 DITTSEL
+52 DIITSEL

-67 LLDRVTRPAKTGG
+67 LLDRATRPAKTGG
-80 KASIDPIT
+80 KASITPEAKLHKNNIRADRGVNPKTGIT
-88 KEHKGNVKA
+88 ESSIRVDVNKA
-97 AREGTNFEL
+97 AREVE
-106 GTGPE
+106 E
-111 SSFNVAVNRT
+111 QQK
-121 SREAEILQRETQ
+121 ELQRKET
-133 RNQIDTD
+133 TVSFVED
-140 NHSIE
+140 N
-145 FVDDRTPLE
+145 TPLE
-154 ERKLKYD
+154 ERKIKYD
-161 KRFQDS
+161 KRNNES
-167 LVKKRIQIY
+167 LTKKRIQIY
-176 NMSSDP
+176 NISSDP
-182 IMYLELQTYPEKV
+182 ITYLDLQTYPEKV

-218 TGAETIIQMN
+218 TGAESIIQLN

-284 ATYELSNWRNTP
+284 ATYELSNWRGSV
-296 KQYDRKTKEV
+296 KQYDRKTKELV
-306 SMPNGYVDTNLLP
+306 LPKGYVDTNLLP

-336 TYEDIIPSAMLNK
+336 THGDIISQELLNK

>member
-1 MARPKD
+1 MARRKPSEYIHKEN
-7 LFTRDR
+7 
-13 YRYGSQ
+13 YKNGSQ
-19 KDNYNPST
+19 KENGNPT
-27 KYVRE
+27 TRFIRE
-32 PVGRYVMQPVND
+32 PVGRYVMQPIND
-44 FMSIDEVT
+44 FTSLDQVT

-67 LLDRVTRPAKTGG
+67 LLDRATRPAKTGG
-80 KASIDPIT
+80 KASITPEAKLHKNNIRADRGVNPKTGIT
-88 KEHKGNVKA
+88 ESSIRVDVNKA
-97 AREGTNFEL
+97 AREVE
-106 GTGPE
+106 E
-111 SSFNVAVNRT
+111 QQK
-121 SREAEILQRETQ
+121 ELQRKET
-133 RNQIDTD
+133 TVYFVED
-140 NHSIE
+140 N
-145 FVDDRTPLE
+145 TPLE
-154 ERKLKYD
+154 ERKIKYD
-161 KRFQDS
+161 KRNNES
-167 LVKKRIQIY
+167 LTKKRIQIY
-176 NMSSDP
+176 NISSDP
-182 IMYLELQTYPEKV
+182 ITYLELQTYPEKV

-218 TGAETIIQMN
+218 TGAESIIQLN

-284 ATYELSNWRNTP
+284 ATYELSNWRGSV
-296 KQYDRKTKEV
+296 KQYDRKTKELV
-306 SMPNGYVDTNLLP
+306 LPKGYVDTNLLP

-336 TYEDIIPSAMLNK
+336 THGDIISQELLNK

>member
-1 MARPKD
+1 MARRKPSEYIHKEN
-7 LFTRDR
+7 
-13 YRYGSQ
+13 YKNGSQ
-19 KDNYNPST
+19 KENGNPT
-27 KYVRE
+27 TRFIRE
-32 PVGRYVMQPVND
+32 PVGRYVMQPIND
-44 FMSIDEVT
+44 FTSLDQVT

-67 LLDRVTRPAKTGG
+67 LLDRATRPAKTGG
-80 KASIDPIT
+80 KASITPEAKLHKNNIRADRGVNPKTGIT
-88 KEHKGNVKA
+88 ESSIRVDVNKA
-97 AREGTNFEL
+97 AREVE
-106 GTGPE
+106 E
-111 SSFNVAVNRT
+111 QQK
-121 SREAEILQRETQ
+121 ELQRKET
-133 RNQIDTD
+133 TVSFVED
-140 NHSIE
+140 N
-145 FVDDRTPLE
+145 TPLE
-154 ERKLKYD
+154 ERKIKYD
-161 KRFQDS
+161 KKNNES
-167 LVKKRIQIY
+167 LTKKRIQIY
-176 NMSSDP
+176 NISSDP
-182 IMYLELQTYPEKV
+182 ITYLELQTYPENV

-218 TGAETIIQMN
+218 TGAESIIQLN
-228 ISWYCDDPANPADVI
+228 ISWYCDDPANPADVL

-284 ATYELSNWRNTP
+284 ATYELSNWRGSV
-296 KQYDRKTKEV
+296 KQYDRKTHELVLPK
-306 SMPNGYVDTNLLP
+306 GYVDTNLLP

-336 TYEDIIPSAMLNK
+336 THGDIISQELLNK

>member
-1 MARPKD
+1 MAWRKPSEYIHKEN
-7 LFTRDR
+7 
-13 YRYGSQ
+13 YKNGSQ
-19 KDNYNPST
+19 KENGNPT
-27 KYVRE
+27 TRFIRE
-32 PVGRYVMQPVND
+32 PVGRYVMQPIND
-44 FMSIDEVT
+44 FTSLDQVT

-67 LLDRVTRPAKTGG
+67 LLDRATRPAKTGG
-80 KASIDPIT
+80 KASITPEAKLHKNNIRADRGVNPKTGIT
-88 KEHKGNVKA
+88 ESSIRVDVNKA
-97 AREGTNFEL
+97 AREVE
-106 GTGPE
+106 E
-111 SSFNVAVNRT
+111 QQK
-121 SREAEILQRETQ
+121 ELQRKET
-133 RNQIDTD
+133 TVSFVED
-140 NHSIE
+140 N
-145 FVDDRTPLE
+145 TPLE
-154 ERKLKYD
+154 ERKIKYD
-161 KRFQDS
+161 KRNNES
-167 LVKKRIQIY
+167 LTKKRIQIY
-176 NMSSDP
+176 NISSDP
-182 IMYLELQTYPEKV
+182 ITYLELQTYPEKV

-218 TGAETIIQMN
+218 TGAESIIQLN
-228 ISWYCDDPANPADVI
+228 ISWYCDDPANPADVL

-284 ATYELSNWRNTP
+284 ATYELSNWRGSV
-296 KQYDRKTKEV
+296 KQYDRKTKELV
-306 SMPNGYVDTNLLP
+306 LPKGYVDTNLLP

-336 TYEDIIPSAMLNK
+336 THGDIISQELLNK